1 MLNGKTTIESLLK
14 ELDDLSPSGYAVG
27 LHIHVTAPKVL
38 IQTYD
43 KEWMEYY
50 AEHRMLLTDPTVFWA
65 MTNSGTRRWSDL
77 ADLDTGGVLKA
88 AADHGLAH
96 GVLVSVGDAT
106 SRSLLNS
113 ARPDRPQTEEEI
125 ERMELILE
133 TLHHRTSDDEFLTD
147 QDKAVLEDFLTT

>member
-1 MLNGKTTIESLLK
+1 MLNGNTTIESLLR
-14 ELDDLSPSGYAVG
+14 ELEELSPSGYAVG

-50 AEHRMLLTDPTVFWA
+50 AEHRMLLSDPTVLWA

-77 ADLDTGGVLKA
+77 AKLDTGGVLEA
-88 AADHGLAH
+88 AARHGLVH
-96 GVLVSVGDAT
+96 GVLVSVGGAP
-106 SRSLLNS
+106 SRSLLNT

-125 ERMELILE
+125 ERLEQILE
-133 TLHHRTSDDEFLTD
+133 TLHHRTSDDAYLSERDREVL
-147 QDKAVLEDFLTT
+147 DKYLTT

>member
-1 MLNGKTTIESLLK
+1 MLNGNTTIESLLK
-14 ELDDLSPSGYAVG
+14 ELDDFSPSGYAVG
-27 LHIHVTAPKVL
+27 LHIYVTAPKVL

-77 ADLDTGGVLKA
+77 AELDTGGVLKA
-88 AADHGLAH
+88 AARHGLVH
-96 GVLVSVGDAT
+96 GVLVSVGGAQ

-113 ARPDRPQTEEEI
+113 ARPDRPHTDEEI
-125 ERMELILE
+125 ERMELILL
-133 TLHHRTSDDEFLTD
+133 TLHSRTADDAYLSDRDR
-147 QDKAVLEDFLTT
+147 AVLEDYLTS